1 MKIKCAYDNILDI
14 KSYEETEYAKP
25 ITKDETIENVY
36 GIIDR
41 NIGSDYRNWFRF
53 EIADNPKEE
62 YLNQV
67 LDIAKDRLR
76 KQCQTLGGDAV
87 IWCQISH
94 FANYVT
100 NSLSISGTAVK
111 LKNK

>member
-1 MKIKCAYDNILDI
+1 MDYKNIIITTTDLKEDYEILD
-14 KSYEETEYAKP
+14 SLYVTEMVRK
-25 ITKDETIENVY
+25 
-36 GIIDR
+36 
-41 NIGSDYRNWFRF
+41 
-53 EIADNPKEE
+53 DNPKEE

>member
-1 MKIKCAYDNILDI
+1 MDYKDIIVTTTDLKENYEILD
-14 KSYEETEYAKP
+14 SLYVTEMLRK
-25 ITKDETIENVY
+25 
-36 GIIDR
+36 
-41 NIGSDYRNWFRF
+41 
-53 EIADNPKEE
+53 DNPKEE

>member
-1 MKIKCAYDNILDI
+1 MDYKNIIITTTDLKEDYEILD
-14 KSYEETEYAKP
+14 SLYVTEMLRK
-25 ITKDETIENVY
+25 
-36 GIIDR
+36 
-41 NIGSDYRNWFRF
+41 
-53 EIADNPKEE
+53 DNPKEE

>member
-1 MKIKCAYDNILDI
+1 MDYKDIIVTTTDLKENYEILD
-14 KSYEETEYAKP
+14 SLYVTEEIP
-25 ITKDETIENVY
+25 
-36 GIIDR
+36 R
-41 NIGSDYRNWFRF
+41 RQ
-53 EIADNPKEE
+53 PKEE
-62 YLNQV
+62 QLNQV
-67 LDIAKDRLR
+67 LNIAKDRLR

>member
-1 MKIKCAYDNILDI
+1 MDYKDIIITTTDLKEDYEILD
-14 KSYEETEYAKP
+14 SLYVTEMLRK
-25 ITKDETIENVY
+25 
-36 GIIDR
+36 
-41 NIGSDYRNWFRF
+41 
-53 EIADNPKEE
+53 DNPKEE

>member
-1 MKIKCAYDNILDI
+1 MDYKDIIITTTDLKEDYEILD
-14 KSYEETEYAKP
+14 SLYVTEMLRKC
-25 ITKDETIENVY
+25 D
-36 GIIDR
+36 
-41 NIGSDYRNWFRF
+41 
-53 EIADNPKEE
+53 PKEE

-87 IWCQISH
+87 IDCHISH
-94 FANYVT
+94 FANHVT
-100 NSLSISGTAVK
+100 TSLSISGTAVK